1 MKRIV
6 KGLIPLFLLLAAGC
20 TLELP
25 EKGSEAAGLY
35 AEKCGLCHR
44 VYHPMTLS
52 PRAWRGVVELMEKR
66 VKATDAREP
75 LSEAEQAL
83 ILGYLDKHGRNRG
96 I

>member
-1 MKRIV
+1 M
-6 KGLIPLFLLLAAGC
+6 LLLATGC

-25 EKGSEAAGLY
+25 EKGTEAAGLY
-35 AEKCGLCHR
+35 AEKCGSCHR

-52 PRAWRGVVELMEKR
+52 PREWSNVIKLMEKR

-75 LSEAEQAL
+75 LSEAEEAL
-83 ILGYLDKHGRNRG
+83 ILGYLEKHGRARG